1 MPRIDDAELVGGV
14 LYAAPDVHASAEN
27 LARILKVPK
36 TDIAFCLQAGFEP
49 SLVDA
54 LRKRLSRDSDS
65 LDQACLRGASWVL
78 GRRSVAI
85 DAAWEAVASLP
96 RGLSPPAGLRRTTGE
111 TLIALVA
118 EARTSLRLAAPY
130 VDDAG
135 LGYLIDPLVTATIR
149 GVDVEVFEPQ
159 DWPPARQAI
168 RRLVD
173 SVESDGDAAR
183 LTVARA
189 AGDAPFLHLKV
200 LTADS
205 GAAYVG
211 SANVTAAGL
220 AGRNLE
226 LGVLVRGSSVQVIER
241 ILDLFRA
248 PG

>member
-1 MPRIDDAELVGGV
+1 MPPPDDAELVGGV
-14 LYAAPDVHASAEN
+14 LYAAPDPDASAEI
-27 LARILKVPK
+27 LAGMLKVPK
-36 TDIAFCLQAGFEP
+36 TDIGSCRRAGFEP

-54 LRKRLSRDSDS
+54 LRKRLPKDSDS
-65 LDQACLRGASWVL
+65 LDLACLRGAAWIL

-96 RGLSPPAGLRRTTGE
+96 RGLWPPAGLRRTTGE
-111 TLIALVA
+111 TLIGLVA

-135 LGYLIDPLVTATIR
+135 LGYLIDPLVAATLR
-149 GVDVEVFEPQ
+149 GVEVEVIEPQ

-183 LTVARA
+183 LKLAHAV
-189 AGDAPFLHLKV
+189 GDAPFLHLKV
-200 LTADS
+200 LTIDS
-205 GAAYVG
+205 AAAYVG

-241 ILDLFRA
+241 ILDLFRGL
-248 PG
+248 P